1 MLPALPALLS
11 LGLAALAAA
20 APSSSSGWDMA
31 DRFIGLR
38 FECPA
43 AAGAPAARAFAL
55 ATRDLADELLAFG
68 WVQVARNGSAV
79 VGEFRGAHTTAPV
92 FEAALRRGLP
102 SGGAAESAPCVTRH
116 YPSTTIRLHFADFKV
131 LEDGRATCCEDAPH
145 QCAAAEGGS

>member
-1 MLPALPALLS
+1 MLPAALLS
-11 LGLAALAAA
+11 LAALAAA
-20 APSSSSGWDMA
+20 APSSSSGWDMT

-79 VGEFRGAHTTAPV
+79 VGEFRGTHTTAPV
-92 FEAALRRGLP
+92 FEGLLRQGLP
-102 SGGAAESAPCVTRH
+102 APAEQAAAPCVTRH
-116 YPSTTIRLHFADFKV
+116 YPSTLIKLHFADFKI
-131 LEDGRATCCEDAPH
+131 LEDARETCFENAPH
-145 QCAAAEGGS
+145 QCTAAAEEL